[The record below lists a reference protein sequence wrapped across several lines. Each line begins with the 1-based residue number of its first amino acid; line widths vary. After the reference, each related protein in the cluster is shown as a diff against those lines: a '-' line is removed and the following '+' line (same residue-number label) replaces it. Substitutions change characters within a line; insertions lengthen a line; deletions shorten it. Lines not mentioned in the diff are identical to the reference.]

1 MLTRRKKFSIYY
13 VSALSC
19 MSLFPTVYAQ
29 ESVDQLREQSII
41 AIRSGQVDAGFQ
53 QLEMLLQ
60 QYPQN
65 QKVLADYIVTAYSHK
80 KISLQQL
87 PYFNAIQAN
96 QFPEYGQVSAVKAL
110 RDLKQYPTALA
121 LVQQFQQAKPAAS
134 WQVWRAVLHAEAG
147 QFDLARTDVKA
158 IDLSTLSADYLAQ
171 LSYVY
176 RLLDMPVE
184 ALKAAEASLAQ
195 QVTGNAQEQYVLAL
209 LLNADQARA
218 EAYMQA
224 HHLDQPNLIF
234 AAKLQDFSQ
243 RILDAVQFYKS
254 ASYWNEGEYAF
265 RLLDSV
271 LADMQAY
278 IPQLPDQPDLQ
289 RRFYYEYLYALNQ
302 RNRAKDVIATLPQV
316 DVQPLDMPAY
326 VRHAIADAYLK
337 QQKSAQAEPLYLSL
351 FKEKN
356 YVDYS
361 VYAGLYYAYIEQEKF
376 KQANQLIQEM
386 DKTLPT
392 FSYSDAKGV
401 ERTTHSD
408 RIEYMSLKGLNYAY
422 RNQHERA
429 EQYFQDL
436 VKHAPSNVAFQNNL
450 ALIQRWREKPL
461 LAEHTVSQWNGMTPV
476 SQTTQIN
483 QMQNAQML
491 GEIERWRDINQQLH
505 SIVPD
510 DTAVQRSRKELNDRN
525 HFSIQHSSLWSESES
540 DQKKLLNQ
548 LKGNNEQNHW
558 TRLNS
563 PWINDHYR
571 IFADHTYRWSKYEDG
586 KIDDQRVGLG
596 LEWNKQRKVAS
607 ILLSDSVDSS
617 RFGVELDW
625 THALNDH
632 WQYRLNLNTQADIP
646 LQAVR
651 DGYEGESYLLGLNWQ
666 QNESRK
672 AGWQY
677 QMTDINDGNT
687 RHETSAF
694 FSQRIYSAPHHITT
708 ATLAGYYGQNDAIA
722 TNYFNPEN
730 SHSLELRLAH
740 DWMTWRN
747 YEHHLNQRFEA
758 TVGTF
763 QQKGY
768 SNAAVYNLFYG
779 HEWQLSRTWKLNY
792 GVGWGVHPYDGED
805 EERTYAIFGFEGRF

>member
-29 ESVDQLREQSII
+29 ESVDQLREQSVV
-41 AIRSGQVDAGFQ
+41 AIRSGQIDAGFQ
-53 QLEMLLQ
+53 QLESLLQ

-65 QKVLADYIVTAYSHK
+65 QKLLADYIVIAYSHN
-80 KISLQQL
+80 KIGLQQL

-110 RDLKQYPTALA
+110 RDLKQYPAALA
-121 LVQQFQQAKPAAS
+121 LVQQFQQAKPTAS
-134 WQVWRAVLHAEAG
+134 WQVWRSVLHAEAG
-147 QFDLARTDVKA
+147 QFDLARADVKA

-209 LLNADQARA
+209 MLNGDYPRA
-218 EAYMQA
+218 EAYVQA
-224 HHLDQPNLIF
+224 HQLNQSNLLF
-234 AAKLQDFSQ
+234 TVKLQQLSQ
-243 RILDAVQFYKS
+243 KILNAVQFYQS
-254 ASYWNEGEYAF
+254 SSYRNEGEKAF
-265 RLLDSV
+265 YPLDAV
-271 LADMQAY
+271 LAEMKALSAELPEQA
-278 IPQLPDQPDLQ
+278 DLQ
-289 RRFYYEYLYALNQ
+289 RRFYYEYIDALNQ
-302 RNRAKDVIATLPQV
+302 RNRSKEVLLVAQQLNMNPQE
-316 DVQPLDMPAY
+316 MPAY

-337 QQKSAQAEPLYLSL
+337 LQQPAKAEPLYLSL

-356 YVDYS
+356 NVDYS

-376 KQANQLIQEM
+376 KQANQLFQEM

-401 ERTTHSD
+401 EPTTHSD
-408 RIEYMSLKGLNYAY
+408 RLGYLSLKGLNYAY
-422 RNQHERA
+422 RNQHAKA
-429 EQYFQDL
+429 EQYFQNL
-436 VKHAPSNVAFQNNL
+436 VEHAPSNVAFQNNL

-483 QMQNAQML
+483 QMQNAQTL
-491 GEIERWRDINQQLH
+491 GDIERWRAINHYLYQT
-505 SIVPD
+505 VPD
-510 DTAVQRSRKELNDRN
+510 DTAVQRSRKELNDRE
-525 HFSIQHSSLWSESES
+525 HFSIQHSSTWSESKS
-540 DQKKLLNQ
+540 DQQLLNQ
-548 LKGNNEQNHW
+548 LKGSNEQNHW

-563 PWINDHYR
+563 PWMNDHYR
-571 IFADHTYRWSKYEDG
+571 LFADHTYRWSKYQEE

-596 LEWNKQRKVAS
+596 LEWNKQRKAAS
-607 ILLSDSVDSS
+607 ILLSNSVDDS

-632 WQYRLNLNTQADIP
+632 WQYRLNFNTQADIP
-646 LQAVR
+646 LQAIR
-651 DGYEGESYLLGLNWQ
+651 DSYEGESYLVGLNWQ

-672 AGWQY
+672 AGLQY
-677 QMTDINDGNT
+677 QLTDIDDGNT
-687 RHETSAF
+687 RHATSAF
-694 FSQRIYSAPHHITT
+694 FSQRIYSAPHHLTT
-708 ATLAGYYGQNDAIA
+708 ATIAGYYGQNDNIA
-722 TNYFNPEN
+722 TNYFNPEH

-768 SNAAVYNLFYG
+768 SNDPIYNFFYG

-792 GVGWGVHPYDGED
+792 GVGWGVRPYDGKD
-805 EERTYAIFGFEGRF
+805 EEKTYAVLGFEGRF